1 MRQKIRGR
9 DRGMLRQMRP
19 VGMLVRA
26 CITRKRHLV
35 DFHREVSRIGAEYGS
50 LRSPQPALPWGKGHI
65 KDRQGADRFS
75 MRGLERC
82 RGEWQPDAAVHNLRK
97 LHQESVKSMK
107 KPGKIMKN
115 KQYGA

>member
-1 MRQKIRGR
+1 
-9 DRGMLRQMRP
+9 
-19 VGMLVRA
+19 
-26 CITRKRHLV
+26 
-35 DFHREVSRIGAEYGS
+35 
-50 LRSPQPALPWGKGHI
+50 
-65 KDRQGADRFS
+65 